1 MISTTAVI
9 FNDLSVQEV
18 QFSEVVL
25 MRRYTEDVELALS
38 HCGEPE
44 QVKTYILYNV
54 ERTTLK
60 MPYFFIFDDNIMTK
74 LSTSSINSK
83 VGVSTKSTRKRLH
96 KKAGKMSSKPLETR
110 VLRRRR
116 GGK

>member
-18 QFSEVVL
+18 QFSEVVYL
-25 MRRYTEDVELALS
+25 RRYTEDVELALS

-83 VGVSTKSTRKRLH
+83 VGVSTKKRLH
-96 KKAGKMSSKPLETR
+96 KKASKMSTKPLESR